1 MKYIVEI
8 NGERLEVELDGETA
22 RVGGRSHV
30 VHLADVEGTPV
41 HLVTIGDRV
50 HRVVARRGGPGAPSG
65 AGQGGGQ
72 RAERGHF
79 TLRLDGWR
87 VDASAL
93 DERTRAIRDL
103 TAQHAPSG
111 PMPVTAPM
119 PGLIVRVH
127 VQPGDVVGAGQGVIA
142 MEAMKMENE
151 LRTTTA
157 GTVKAVLVQ
166 PGQAVEKGAVLVE
179 LV

>member
-1 MKYIVEI
+1 MKYIVDI
-8 NGERLEVELDGETA
+8 NGERLEVVLDGGTA
-22 RVGGRSHV
+22 RIGDATYA

-41 HLVTIGDRV
+41 HLVGIDSRV
-50 HRVVARRGGPGAPSG
+50 HRVVADRPG
-65 AGQGGGQ
+65 
-72 RAERGHF
+72 ERGRY

-87 VDASAL
+87 VDAVAL
-93 DERTRAIRDL
+93 DERARAIRDL
-103 TAQHAPSG
+103 SAQQAAVSG
-111 PMPVTAPM
+111 PRPVTAPM

-127 VQPGDVVGAGQGVIA
+127 VQPGDIVHPGQGVIA

-151 LRTTTA
+151 LRATTA

-179 LV
+179 LF

>member
-1 MKYIVEI
+1 VKYFVDI
-8 NGERLEVELDGETA
+8 GKERLEVELDGETA
-22 RVGGRSHV
+22 RVNGSSYP

-41 HLVTIGDRV
+41 HMVRMGERV
-50 HRVVARRGGPGAPSG
+50 HRVVAVRH
-65 AGQGGGQ
+65 
-72 RAERGHF
+72 AERGRY

-87 VDASAL
+87 FEAEAL

-103 TAQHAPSG
+103 TGEQAVHAG
-111 PMPVTAPM
+111 PLPVRAPM

-127 VQPGDVVGAGQGVIA
+127 VDVGDAVTAGQGVIS

-151 LRTTTA
+151 LRATTA

-179 LV
+179 LS

>member
-1 MKYIVEI
+1 MKYIVDI
-8 NGERLEVELDGETA
+8 GTERLEVELDGETA
-22 RVGGRSHV
+22 RIGGVPHA

-41 HLVTIGDRV
+41 HLVGVGDRV
-50 HRVVARRGGPGAPSG
+50 HRVVARRH
-65 AGQGGGQ
+65 
-72 RAERGHF
+72 AERGRY

-87 VDASAL
+87 VEAEAL

-103 TAQHAPSG
+103 TARQAAQAG
-111 PMPVTAPM
+111 PLPVTAPM
-119 PGLIVRVH
+119 PGMIVRVH
-127 VQPGDVVGAGQGVIA
+127 VQVGDAVAQGQGVIA

-151 LRTTTA
+151 LRATTA

-179 LV
+179 LS

>member
-1 MKYIVEI
+1 VKYIVDI
-8 NGERLEVELDGETA
+8 NGERIEVDLEGETA
-22 RVGGRSHV
+22 RIGNRTHA

-41 HLVTIGDRV
+41 HLVTIGDQV
-50 HRVVARRGGPGAPSG
+50 HRVVARRGGDG
-65 AGQGGGQ
+65 AGA
-72 RAERGHF
+72 AERGRF

-87 VDASAL
+87 IDATAL

-103 TAQHAPSG
+103 TASHAASG
-111 PMPVTAPM
+111 PQPVTAPM
-119 PGLIVRVH
+119 PGLIVRVY
-127 VQPGDVVGAGQGVIA
+127 VQPGDAVAAGQGVIA

-151 LRTTTA
+151 LRTTTS

>member
-1 MKYIVEI
+1 VKYYVDI
-8 NGERLEVELDGETA
+8 GSERLEVELDGETA
-22 RVGGRSHV
+22 RIGGVSRP

-41 HLVTIGDRV
+41 HLVGIGDRV
-50 HRVVARRGGPGAPSG
+50 HRVVARRHP
-65 AGQGGGQ
+65 
-72 RAERGHF
+72 ERGRY
-79 TLRLDGWR
+79 TLRFDGWR
-87 VDASAL
+87 FEAEAL
-93 DERTRAIRDL
+93 DERARAIRDL
-103 TAQHAPSG
+103 TAEQAAHAG
-111 PMPVTAPM
+111 PMPVAAPM

-127 VQPGDVVGAGQGVIA
+127 VKPGDTVTQGQGVIS

-179 LV
+179 LT